1 MSAMKRYSALAL
13 VLGLTISGTALA
25 GPHDRHDDRRDDRRD
40 RHGHYDRDY
49 RDHRDHRRGP
59 PPHARAHGHGY
70 HRGDR
75 YRGSGYAVDYRR
87 YHLAPPPRG
96 HEWRRDGDKYL
107 MVAVATGIIASVIAA
122 SN

>member
-1 MSAMKRYSALAL
+1 MKRYSALAL
-13 VLGLTISGTALA
+13 VLGLAISGSAFA
-25 GPHDRHDDRRDDRRD
+25 GPHDRHDDDRHDRRD
-40 RHGHYDRDY
+40 RHGHDDR
-49 RDHRDHRRGP
+49 RDRGDARRGP
-59 PPHARAHGHGY
+59 PPHARAYGHDY

-75 YRGSGYAVDYRR
+75 YRGNGYAVDYHRH
-87 YHLAPPPRG
+87 HLAPPPRG

>member
-1 MSAMKRYSALAL
+1 MKRTRALAL
-13 VLGLTISGTALA
+13 LLGLTISGSALA
-25 GPHDRHDDRRDDRRD
+25 APHDRHDDHRHDRDRRHAHHD
-40 RHGHYDRDY
+40 KGPH
-49 RDHRDHRRGP
+49 RGP
-59 PPHARAHGHGY
+59 PAHARANGHDY

-75 YRGSGYAVDYRR
+75 YRGDGYVVDYRR

-122 SN
+122 TN